1 MKGKV
6 CQPLGADI
14 LFTRQASKQVG
25 MSTLGNGASEMSELT
40 PKLKNPA
47 GSEGSKVPI
56 GHYGSVSDQSSLR
69 SLFSNL
75 RDFLLERPAK
85 IPAGTPT
92 AFDMPRFGDGVSA
105 NVKEFFQSAPRG
117 KVNSALLVN
126 WKEEPGLWRN
136 LRDWIRPPKLPPL
149 KTTSQPMDVPD
160 IWSKNEQFSRV
171 QIVSI
176 AAHVVAIALV
186 VLVPLFLPN
195 WISPAVTKAFNPD
208 SSVDVSPFL
217 PHLAPAAARA
227 GGGGGQHNDQPA
239 TKGKLPKFSWTQF
252 AAPMA
257 RPVEHPQIAMTP
269 TVLGNP
275 EIKMPNIDAPKWG
288 DPFGKASN
296 DSMGQGNG
304 SGVGNGNGAGVGP
317 GYGWNTGGGMP
328 NAGSGGYGEPACY
341 YMPKAEFTDEAV
353 KVKVQGSV
361 ELTAIVTADGRV
373 ADPHVAKGL
382 GFGLDEKAIE
392 AVRTWRCTPARG
404 PDGKPAAVRVVIE
417 QTFSLY

>member
-1 MKGKV
+1 
-6 CQPLGADI
+6 
-14 LFTRQASKQVG
+14 
-25 MSTLGNGASEMSELT
+25 MSTAGDRMSEMSELGAR
-40 PKLKNPA
+40 LNDQA
-47 GSEGSKVPI
+47 RSKDSKATI
-56 GHYGSVSDQSSLR
+56 GHYGMVSNESSLK
-69 SLFSNL
+69 SLLSNL

-85 IPAGTPT
+85 IHAGTPT
-92 AFDMPRFGDGVSA
+92 AFDMPKFGDGVA
-105 NVKEFFQSAPRG
+105 GNMKEFFQAGPRG
-117 KVNSALLVN
+117 KVDSALLVD
-126 WKEEPGLWRN
+126 WKEEPGLLRN
-136 LRDWIRPPKLPPL
+136 VRDLIAPPKLPPL
-149 KTTSQPMDVPD
+149 KTTSQPMDVPE
-160 IWSKNEQFSRV
+160 IWSKNTQFSRV

-176 AAHVVAIALV
+176 TAHVVAIALV

-195 WISPAVTKAFNPD
+195 WISPYVSKAFNPD
-208 SSVDVSPFL
+208 ESSVDVSPYL
-217 PHLAPAAARA
+217 RHIAPAAARA

-257 RPVEHPQIAMTP
+257 KPVEHPQIAMTP

-275 EIKMPNIDAPKWG
+275 EIRMPNIDAPKWG

-317 GYGWNTGGGMP
+317 GQGWNTGGGTP

-361 ELTAIVTADGRV
+361 ELTAIVTAEGRV

-382 GFGLDEKAIE
+382 GFGLDEKALE

>member
-1 MKGKV
+1 
-6 CQPLGADI
+6 
-14 LFTRQASKQVG
+14 
-25 MSTLGNGASEMSELT
+25 MSEWGV
-40 PKLKNPA
+40 KLNDQVR
-47 GSEGSKVPI
+47 SEGSSPI
-56 GHYGSVSDQSSLR
+56 GRYGLVSNESSLR

-75 RDFLLERPAK
+75 RDFLVERPAR
-85 IPAGTPT
+85 IREGTPT
-92 AFDMPRFGDGVSA
+92 AFDMPRFGASIKA
-105 NVKEFFQSAPRG
+105 NLKEFFQAGARG
-117 KVNSALLVN
+117 RVDSGLLVD
-126 WKEEPGLWRN
+126 WQQEPGLWRN
-136 LRDWIRPPKLPPL
+136 LRDLIRPPNLPPL
-149 KTTSQPMDVPD
+149 NTTSQPMAVPE
-160 IWSKNEQFSRV
+160 IWSKNTQFSRV
-171 QIVSI
+171 QVASI
-176 AAHVVAIALV
+176 AAHVVAIALI

-195 WISPAVTKAFNPD
+195 WISPAITKAFNPD
-208 SSVDVSPFL
+208 ESSVDVSPFL
-217 PHLAPAAARA
+217 PHLAPAATRA

-239 TKGKLPKFSWTQF
+239 TRGKLPKFSWTQF
-252 AAPMA
+252 AAPLA
-257 RPVEHPQIAMTP
+257 KPVEHPQIAMTP

-288 DPFGKASN
+288 DPFGKANN

-317 GYGWNTGGGMP
+317 GSGWNTGGGTP

-353 KVKVQGSV
+353 KVKIQGSV

-404 PDGKPAAVRVVIE
+404 PDGRPAAVRVVIE

>member
-1 MKGKV
+1 MSTAGNRV
-6 CQPLGADI
+6 SDMSDLGAR
-14 LFTRQASKQVG
+14 LREQAR
-25 MSTLGNGASEMSELT
+25 
-40 PKLKNPA
+40 
-47 GSEGSKVPI
+47 SEGPEPTI
-56 GHYGSVSDQSSLR
+56 GHYGLVSNESSLR
-69 SLFSNL
+69 SLLSNL
-75 RDFLLERPAK
+75 RDFLIERPAK
-85 IPAGTPT
+85 IRAGTPT
-92 AFDMPRFGDGVSA
+92 AFDMPKFGDGVGA
-105 NVKEFFQSAPRG
+105 NMKELFRAAPRG
-117 KVNSALLVN
+117 QVDSGLLVN

-136 LRDWIRPPKLPPL
+136 LVDWIRPPKLPPL
-149 KTTSQPMDVPD
+149 QTTSQPVDVPE
-160 IWSKNEQFSRV
+160 IWSKNTQFSRV
-171 QIVSI
+171 QVASI
-176 AAHVVAIALV
+176 TVHVVAIALV
-186 VLVPLFLPN
+186 VLVPLLLPN
-195 WISPAVTKAFNPD
+195 WISPPVTKAFNPD

-257 RPVEHPQIAMTP
+257 KPVEHPQIAMTP
-269 TVLGNP
+269 TVVGNP
-275 EIKMPNIDAPKWG
+275 EIKMPNIEAPKWG

-317 GYGWNTGGGMP
+317 GQGWNTGGGAP

-353 KVKVQGSV
+353 KVKIQGSV